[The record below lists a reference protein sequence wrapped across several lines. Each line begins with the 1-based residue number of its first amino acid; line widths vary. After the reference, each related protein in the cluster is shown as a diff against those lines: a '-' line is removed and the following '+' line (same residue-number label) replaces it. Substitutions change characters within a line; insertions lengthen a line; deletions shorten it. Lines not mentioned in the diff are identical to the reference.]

1 MNATQRR
8 LEGKVALIVGAG
20 QTPGPKMGNGRAT
33 ALLFARE
40 GAQVLAADQ
49 NIASAEETVALIQ
62 SEGGSAAAV
71 ETDVTDESSIQ
82 RAVHDC
88 TQRWNRLDILH
99 NNVGISVAGG
109 DAPVTEITVEAFDR
123 IMAVNLRSVVLAC
136 KHALPIMRDQGSGVI
151 LTISSIAA
159 LVILYSSAQAGSIR
173 IGTEG
178 AYPPWNAKDESGKLI
193 GFEVELAGWLCIYMK
208 ADCTLVEQDWDG
220 MIPGLIMRK
229 YDAIMAG
236 MSITDER
243 MKTINFSQGYAD
255 EVASLAVMKGSS
267 LEGMDTP
274 KAINLS
280 TGGGAAKKALKTLTA
295 ALAGKTIGVQTATIH
310 QNFLE
315 SGDVGNVKVR
325 TYKTQDEVNLDLAAG
340 RIDAALAA
348 AVAFTDYAEKS
359 GKPVV
364 LVGPTF
370 SGGAF
375 GNGVGVGIRKADTQL
390 LEDFNKAIDSARKSG
405 KISELAI
412 RWFGFDASM

>member
-1 MNATQRR
+1 MNKFKR
-8 LEGKVALIVGAG
+8 LFLSIFASII
-20 QTPGPKMGNGRAT
+20 
-33 ALLFARE
+33 LLSTS
-40 GAQVLAADQ
+40 VLADK
-49 NIASAEETVALIQ
+49 I
-62 SEGGSAAAV
+62 
-71 ETDVTDESSIQ
+71 
-82 RAVHDC
+82 
-88 TQRWNRLDILH
+88 
-99 NNVGISVAGG
+99 
-109 DAPVTEITVEAFDR
+109 
-123 IMAVNLRSVVLAC
+123 
-136 KHALPIMRDQGSGVI
+136 K
-151 LTISSIAA
+151 
-159 LVILYSSAQAGSIR
+159 

-193 GFEVELAGWLCIYMK
+193 GFEIELANFLCIYMK
-208 ADCTLVEQDWDG
+208 HECTIVEQDWDG
-220 MIPGLIMRK
+220 MIPALVMRK
-229 YDAIMAG
+229 FDAIMAG

-280 TGGGAAKKALKTLTA
+280 TGGSAVNNALETLTA
-295 ALAGKTIGVQTATIH
+295 ALTGKTIGVQTATIH

-315 SGDVGNVKVR
+315 SGDVGKVNIR

-359 GKPVV
+359 GKDVV

-370 SGGAF
+370 AGGAF
-375 GNGVGVGIRKADTQL
+375 GNGVGVGIRKGDNSSAQGKKDAKL
-390 LEDFNKAIDSARKSG
+390 LKDFNKAIDTARKQG

-412 RWFGFDASM
+412 KWFGFDASM

>member
-1 MNATQRR
+1 MNKFKR
-8 LEGKVALIVGAG
+8 LFLSIFASII
-20 QTPGPKMGNGRAT
+20 
-33 ALLFARE
+33 LLSTN
-40 GAQVLAADQ
+40 VLADK
-49 NIASAEETVALIQ
+49 I
-62 SEGGSAAAV
+62 
-71 ETDVTDESSIQ
+71 
-82 RAVHDC
+82 
-88 TQRWNRLDILH
+88 
-99 NNVGISVAGG
+99 
-109 DAPVTEITVEAFDR
+109 
-123 IMAVNLRSVVLAC
+123 
-136 KHALPIMRDQGSGVI
+136 K
-151 LTISSIAA
+151 
-159 LVILYSSAQAGSIR
+159 

-193 GFEVELAGWLCIYMK
+193 GFEIELANFLCIYMK
-208 ADCTLVEQDWDG
+208 HECTIVEQDWDG
-220 MIPGLIMRK
+220 MIPALVMRK
-229 YDAIMAG
+229 FDAIMAG

-280 TGGGAAKKALKTLTA
+280 TGGSAVNNALETLTA
-295 ALAGKTIGVQTATIH
+295 ALTGKTIGVQTATIH

-315 SGDVGNVKVR
+315 SGDVGKVNIR

-359 GKPVV
+359 GKDVV

-370 SGGAF
+370 AGGAF
-375 GNGVGVGIRKADTQL
+375 GNGVGVGIRKGDNSSAQGKKDAKL
-390 LEDFNKAIDSARKSG
+390 LKDFNKAIDTARKQG

-412 RWFGFDASM
+412 KWFGFDASM

>member
-1 MNATQRR
+1 MNKFKR
-8 LEGKVALIVGAG
+8 LFLSIFASII
-20 QTPGPKMGNGRAT
+20 
-33 ALLFARE
+33 LLSTS
-40 GAQVLAADQ
+40 VLADK
-49 NIASAEETVALIQ
+49 I
-62 SEGGSAAAV
+62 
-71 ETDVTDESSIQ
+71 
-82 RAVHDC
+82 
-88 TQRWNRLDILH
+88 
-99 NNVGISVAGG
+99 
-109 DAPVTEITVEAFDR
+109 
-123 IMAVNLRSVVLAC
+123 
-136 KHALPIMRDQGSGVI
+136 K
-151 LTISSIAA
+151 
-159 LVILYSSAQAGSIR
+159 

-193 GFEVELAGWLCIYMK
+193 GFEIELANLLCIYMK
-208 ADCTLVEQDWDG
+208 HECTIVEQDWDG
-220 MIPGLIMRK
+220 MIPALVMRK
-229 YDAIMAG
+229 FDAIMAG

-274 KAINLS
+274 NAINLS
-280 TGGGAAKKALKTLTA
+280 TGGSDVEGALATLTA

-315 SGDVGNVKVR
+315 SGDIGSVKVR

-359 GKPVV
+359 GKDVV

-370 SGGAF
+370 AGGAF
-375 GNGVGVGIRKADTQL
+375 GNGVGVGIRKGDNSSAQGKKDAKL
-390 LEDFNKAIDSARKSG
+390 LKDFNKAINTARKNG